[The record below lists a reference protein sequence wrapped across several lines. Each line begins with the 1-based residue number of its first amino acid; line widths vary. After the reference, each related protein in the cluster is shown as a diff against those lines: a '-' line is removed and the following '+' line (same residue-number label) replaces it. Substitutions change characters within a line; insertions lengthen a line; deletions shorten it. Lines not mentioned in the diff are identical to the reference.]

1 MRKTMWTGLAALAL
15 LAGPARADQPPPGKE
30 PAKGPRPALVAAGA
44 EEDDAGAHFDATAW
58 VEGRLESASAF
69 QVDADGGEF
78 SPDLVLNTI
87 ARVGLRF
94 DSIED
99 WKPVRLLVEYEHDL
113 FTGPVWGGGDD
124 QGPPSVYA
132 PNTGSYDEQALRKA
146 FARLSI
152 GPYLTIGGGFTTS
165 HWGMGLLANDGGHR
179 YEYGSAS
186 FLDPR
191 GGDVVARGLL
201 ATGPHTDARL
211 VVFAGIDSVWNDDV
225 LFPGDEAWQ
234 AVFGASVGTGLPWG
248 AGVYGVYREQTASD
262 GDLTRVGVVDVTGRY
277 RHELSGSMALTF
289 EAEGAIVFGD
299 TTLGSNAE
307 HAEHDVLQLGG
318 ALRFGFDGGM
328 GGAVLDVTYASG
340 DRNFDD
346 GAQNAFRADRNFE
359 QGLVLYRTVLA
370 AQSARSAVTA
380 SDLDLVGVPSEDL
393 DRVPTRGNV
402 TNTIAIFP
410 RGWVRPTDGLELY
423 GGPLIAFSEVELAD
437 PLHSRLGGGEARNVF
452 NVAGGTYLGTEF
464 DLGARL
470 RVLVYGVELEL
481 GAEGGVFLPGA
492 ALDTAG
498 GSMDPVW
505 GGRAMLGAAL

>member
-1 MRKTMWTGLAALAL
+1 MRRIQWTGLALAL
-15 LAGPARADQPPPGKE
+15 LAGPAAAEEPKASKSGPGS
-30 PAKGPRPALVAAGA
+30 ALVAAGA
-44 EEDDAGAHFDATAW
+44 EKDKAGSHFDATAW

-69 QVDADGGEF
+69 GVDATGGEF
-78 SPDLVLNTI
+78 SPDLVLNTV

-124 QGPPSVYA
+124 QGPPSVHA
-132 PNTGSYDEQALRKA
+132 PNSEGYKEQALRKA

-165 HWGMGLLANDGGHR
+165 HWGLGLLANDGGRR

-186 FLDPR
+186 FVDPR

-201 ATGPHTDARL
+201 ATGPHTEARL
-211 VVFAGIDSVWNDDV
+211 VIFAGIDSVWSDDV

-248 AGVYGVYREQTASD
+248 AGVYGVYREQEASD
-262 GDLTRVGVVDVTGRY
+262 GDLTRVGVVDVHGRY
-277 RHELSGSMALTF
+277 RHELDGMAITI
-289 EAEGAIVFGD
+289 EAEGAIIFGD
-299 TTLGSNAE
+299 TTLAPNPE
-307 HAEHDVLQLGG
+307 HTTHDVLQLGG

-328 GGAVLDVTYASG
+328 GGAVLDLTYASG
-340 DRNFDD
+340 DRNLDD
-346 GAQNAFRADRNFE
+346 AAQNAFRADRNFE

-370 AQSARSAVTA
+370 AQSARAPVVA
-380 SDLDLVGVPSEDL
+380 SNPDLVGVPSEDL
-393 DRVPTRGNV
+393 DRVATRGSV
-402 TNTIAIFP
+402 TNTVAIFP
-410 RGWVRPTDGLELY
+410 RGWVRPVDGLEIY
-423 GGPLIAFSEVELAD
+423 GGPLVAFSEVEVID
-437 PLHSRLGGGEARNVF
+437 PLHTRLAGGEARNAF
-452 NVAGGTYLGTEF
+452 DSKPGTYLGTEF
-464 DLGARL
+464 DLGARF
-470 RVLVYGVELEL
+470 RVLVHGVEIEV
-481 GAEGGVFLPGA
+481 GAEGGVFVPG
-492 ALDTAG
+492 TAFEG